1 MMGASTTASSNDEQ
15 QTPPT
20 SSMETTNG
28 GISQPQQPEK
38 SPPPSNLDTPSLSGA
53 KQSRQSHVIS
63 NSTSSEAELYDGSSA
78 TENNASTNKFRLR
91 WDNFPQSV
99 VSSFRRLKEE
109 EDFVDV
115 TLACNSKQFTAH
127 KVVLSACS
135 PYFRRLL
142 KVRFYHYL
150 CFYLNCVEMFILR
163 IIKNYIL

>member
-1 MMGASTTASSNDEQ
+1 MGASTTASSNDDQ
-15 QTPPT
+15 QPPPT

-28 GISQPQQPEK
+28 GISQSQPEGQ
-38 SPPPSNLDTPSLSGA
+38 SPPPSGLEPPNLSGT
-53 KQSRQSHVIS
+53 KSRHPIS
-63 NSTSSEAELYDGSSA
+63 NTTSSENELFDNNSA
-78 TENNASTNKFRLR
+78 TENNSSTNKFRLR
-91 WDNFPQSV
+91 WDNFSQSV

-142 KVRFYHYL
+142 KVRFYNYL
-150 CFYLNCVEMFILR
+150 LFLNQL
-163 IIKNYIL
+163 

>member
-1 MMGASTTASSNDEQ
+1 MGASTTASSNDDQ
-15 QTPPT
+15 QPPPT
-20 SSMETTNG
+20 SSIETTNG
-28 GISQPQQPEK
+28 GISQSQPPDQ
-38 SPPPSNLDTPSLSGA
+38 SPPPSSLEQPSLTGS
-53 KQSRQSHVIS
+53 KQPRQSHVIS
-63 NSTSSEAELYDGSSA
+63 NTTSSDAELFDGNST

-99 VSSFRRLKEE
+99 VSSFRKLKEE

-142 KVRFYHYL
+142 KVRFDYSL
-150 CFYLNCVEMFILR
+150 PIN
-163 IIKNYIL
+163 IKQFPISQYIE

>member
-1 MMGASTTASSNDEQ
+1 MGASTTASSNDDQ
-15 QTPPT
+15 QPPPT

-28 GISQPQQPEK
+28 GISQSQSEGQ
-38 SPPPSNLDTPSLSGA
+38 SPPPSGLEPPNLSGS
-53 KQSRQSHVIS
+53 KSRHPIS
-63 NSTSSEAELYDGSSA
+63 NTTSSENELFDNNSA
-78 TENNASTNKFRLR
+78 TENNSSTNKFRLR
-91 WDNFPQSV
+91 WDNFSQSV

-142 KVRFYHYL
+142 KVRFYH
-150 CFYLNCVEMFILR
+150 
-163 IIKNYIL
+163 